1 MRVIIEKAPGHCGE
15 AIAEMIAKPCRS
27 LGFDVVIVTPT
38 KPKRE
43 RDAALG
49 IADAA

>member
-1 MRVIIEKAPGHCGE
+1 MRVIIEKDPGYWGD
-15 AIAEMIAKPCRS
+15 ALAEMLAKSCRN
-27 LGFDVVIVTPT
+27 LGYDVVVVVPA

-49 IADAA
+49 IAEAA